1 MASSQNDTQSG
12 NRRQGWK
19 RIRLSEWARR
29 EGVSRIT
36 AYRMLRRGILPVPYE
51 RSPTGRWYVLV
62 PERNLGRIAIYARA
76 DPGPDQ
82 LATINEQSAF
92 VAQWAIDKHHDIF
105 TSVTEIARVPDG
117 PLPRLER
124 LLADRGITYLLID
137 DSRVLGSSLLRL
149 LGAALAPQGR
159 GILLARPDRT
169 RSRAR

>member
-1 MASSQNDTQSG
+1 MANSRNDALAG
-12 NRRQGWK
+12 HRRQGWE

-62 PERNLGRIAIYARA
+62 PEPNLGRIAIYARA

-82 LATINEQSAF
+82 LAIINEQSAF
-92 VAQWAIDKHHDIF
+92 MAQWAIERHHDVF

-124 LLADRGITYLLID
+124 LLADRGITFLLVD
-137 DSRVLGSSLLRL
+137 NHEVLGASMLRL

-159 GILLARPDRT
+159 GILLARPNA
-169 RSRAR
+169 ARRPHS